1 MHTHTHTHVLT
12 CCLIYKQQTPHP
24 PHFAFSSPPSCGA
37 CSISAQTDSFKLQ
50 SMCCISDRLLAQP
63 PAERHLVS
71 SFHKQYCGDY
81 FTVLIYF
88 WLPWVRGLCLS
99 VLCLRRV
106 GRPLAAVCAS
116 HGGGSS
122 HCTARA
128 PGCAGSV
135 VSAVAAVGSSTRA
148 RWVCSM
154 GLAAPLLVGPSRTQ
168 DPAHVPGVGRWILIC
183 YAAREVR
190 QCWFLFP
197 DAHVPALSAWQL
209 LRAGQPDQTARGFK
223 MSTYVVLFVCA
234 Q

>member
-1 MHTHTHTHVLT
+1 MHTHTHVLT
-12 CCLIYKQQTPHP
+12 CCLIYEQQTPHP

-122 HCTARA
+122 RCAA
-128 PGCAGSV
+128 PGSRACGLCGLSSGGRGLFHTGSV
-135 VSAVAAVGSSTRA
+135 GVRHGLSCPPTCRTFLDPGPSPRPRRWQVDSHLLCRQGSPTVLVLVPGCPRASVVCLTAPASGAARSNSTR
-148 RWVCSM
+148 
-154 GLAAPLLVGPSRTQ
+154 L
-168 DPAHVPGVGRWILIC
+168 
-183 YAAREVR
+183 
-190 QCWFLFP
+190 
-197 DAHVPALSAWQL
+197 
-209 LRAGQPDQTARGFK
+209 
-223 MSTYVVLFVCA
+223 
-234 Q
+234 